1 MIDINKE
8 NLIFNN
14 FLCSKSGF
22 LMAFTIIP
30 QLRKQNGKLDLTKY
44 AVIRWIRFTP
54 SLIFA
59 ILLIF
64 LMPVL
69 PNGGPIYKS
78 STSQL
83 FEVCEKNWWKSLLYI
98 TNWFESNDIV
108 SNLVFRRREILK
120 HL

>member
-1 MIDINKE
+1 
-8 NLIFNN
+8 
-14 FLCSKSGF
+14 
-22 LMAFTIIP
+22 MAFTIIP

>member
-1 MIDINKE
+1 
-8 NLIFNN
+8 
-14 FLCSKSGF
+14 
-22 LMAFTIIP
+22 MAFTIIP

-78 STSQL
+78 STSHL
-83 FEVCEKNWWKSLLYI
+83 FEVCEKNWWKDLLYV

-108 SNLVFRRREILK
+108 SNLVFRRSDILK
-120 HL
+120 DSDFAYNLIKI